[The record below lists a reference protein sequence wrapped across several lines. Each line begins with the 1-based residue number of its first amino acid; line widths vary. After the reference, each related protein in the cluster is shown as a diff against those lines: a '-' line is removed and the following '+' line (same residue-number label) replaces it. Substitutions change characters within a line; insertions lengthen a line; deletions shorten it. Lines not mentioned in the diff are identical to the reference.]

1 MKLFKKILLQEKEV
15 TFQIERTIKCPP
27 SRLKLICNKGYCDTN
42 PEDSGQQV
50 PTTSFKRSGIII
62 LWTSQQEQW
71 KLEGSERMLSIS
83 WEKYHFQTE
92 IIHTAKLS
100 IKH

>member
-1 MKLFKKILLQEKEV
+1 MKLFKKILLQKKEV
-15 TFQIERTIKCPP
+15 TFQIERTIKCPAI
-27 SRLKLICNKGYCDTN
+27 RLKLICNKGYCDTN

-50 PTTSFKRSGIII
+50 PTSSFKRSGIII
-62 LWTSQQEQW
+62 LLDLSAGTV
-71 KLEGSERMLSIS
+71 KARRMLSIS
-83 WEKYHFQTE
+83 REKYHFQTE